1 MPGQKKNPVV
11 SVVVPCFN
19 EEASLP
25 ELYRRLKK
33 VLQTTRKSHE
43 MILVNDGSRDS
54 TWQHMESL
62 ARRDSSVVAIDL
74 SRNFGHQIALSAGL
88 KLARGQYV
96 LILDADLQDPP
107 ELLPEMIELMK
118 RESADVVYG
127 QRRSREGESKF
138 KLLTATFF
146 YRLLRRMTDVD
157 IPLDTGDFRL
167 MSRRALRIINDMP
180 EHHRFIRGMVGWIG
194 FHQIPVLYD
203 RKERFAGATKYP
215 FKRMLKFALDAITGF
230 STVPLRLAV
239 YSGLIAGL
247 VAVALMIYVLGSW
260 MSGHVVQGWTSL
272 TMIVLWISSLQ
283 LLISG
288 VMGEYLGRLYLESK
302 RRPLFIIKGALR
314 HGKHSDLQ

>member
-1 MPGQKKNPVV
+1 
-11 SVVVPCFN
+11 
-19 EEASLP
+19 
-25 ELYRRLKK
+25 
-33 VLQTTRKSHE
+33 